1 MRPYKTS
8 NNIVSKEIF
17 YASKPK
23 FMADNK
29 QNIGNPD
36 RSRINVNEEYELNAW
51 CRKFN
56 VNPSQLKKAVKE
68 VGSIASDVEAYLNK
82 DKTSSGRR

>member
-1 MRPYKTS
+1 
-8 NNIVSKEIF
+8 
-17 YASKPK
+17 
-23 FMADNK
+23 MADNK

-36 RSRINVNEEYELNAW
+36 RSRINVNEEYELNDW

-82 DKTSSGRR
+82 DKAGSGRR